1 MAGPGAMATISAA
14 AAAAR
19 YASSASP
26 APAEAGGAGSLRA
39 SSGGFGQALEE
50 ALSETLRSAKEADA
64 KAMRAMTGSAD
75 ITEVVTAVARAE
87 LALQTTVAIRDRVI
101 QAYQEVMRMPI

>member
-1 MAGPGAMATISAA
+1 MSGIGAA

-19 YASSASP
+19 YATA
-26 APAEAGGAGSLRA
+26 AAAALGEDAAAARDGA
-39 SSGGFGQALEE
+39 GGFGEL
-50 ALSETLRSAKEADA
+50 LSRAIEDTVATA
-64 KAMRAMTGSAD
+64 KAADRAAAAAVAGQGNVTD
-75 ITEVVTAVARAE
+75 VVTAVARAE

>member
-1 MAGPGAMATISAA
+1 MVSAA

-19 YASSASP
+19 YASAVSQSLKETGEA
-26 APAEAGGAGSLRA
+26 APGRA

-64 KAMRAMTGSAD
+64 KAMQALTGSAN

>member
-1 MAGPGAMATISAA
+1 MATVGTA

-19 YASSASP
+19 YAATSSAALGETGVTP
-26 APAEAGGAGSLRA
+26 VPGPEAV
-39 SSGGFGQALEE
+39 GFGQVLENAL
-50 ALSETLRSAKEADA
+50 AATVRSVKEADA
-64 KAMRAMTGSAD
+64 KATQAIAGAAD
-75 ITEVVTAVARAE
+75 ITDVVTAVARAE

>member
-1 MAGPGAMATISAA
+1 MAGPGVMTTISAA

-19 YASSASP
+19 YVSSASP
-26 APAEAGGAGSLRA
+26 AQAEAGGAGPSRA
-39 SSGGFGQALEE
+39 SSGGFAQALEE

-64 KAMRAMTGSAD
+64 KAMQALAGSAN

>member
-1 MAGPGAMATISAA
+1 MATVSTA

-19 YASSASP
+19 YAAAASAATGETGATP
-26 APAEAGGAGSLRA
+26 VPGPEAV
-39 SSGGFGQALEE
+39 GFGQVLENAL
-50 ALSETLRSAKEADA
+50 AATVRSVKEADA
-64 KAMRAMTGSAD
+64 KAMQAVAGAAD
-75 ITEVVTAVARAE
+75 ITDVVTAVARAE

>member
-1 MAGPGAMATISAA
+1 MPTVSTA

-19 YASSASP
+19 YATAAASA
-26 APAEAGGAGSLRA
+26 APGETGVTPLPGPEAV
-39 SSGGFGQALEE
+39 GFGQALEN
-50 ALSETLRSAKEADA
+50 ALAATVRSVKEADA
-64 KAMRAMTGSAD
+64 KAMQAMAGAAD
-75 ITEVVTAVARAE
+75 VTDVVTAVARAE

>member
-1 MAGPGAMATISAA
+1 MSGIGAA

-19 YASSASP
+19 YATAAAAALGED
-26 APAEAGGAGSLRA
+26 APAARDGA
-39 SSGGFGQALEE
+39 GGFGEL
-50 ALSETLRSAKEADA
+50 LSRAIEDTVATA
-64 KAMRAMTGSAD
+64 KAADRAAAAVAGQGNVTD
-75 ITEVVTAVARAE
+75 VVTAVARAE